1 MEGYA
6 VTAELGAFLLTLA
19 LAMTLAQGALG
30 LMAGWRRDARLGAA
44 AAATAQS
51 AAVILL
57 AAFAI
62 LISLFL
68 RSDFSVA
75 VVAANSH
82 VAKPILYKIAG
93 TWGNHEGSMLLW
105 CLVSATFAA
114 LLASFRGGMSQ
125 TLWSRAVGVQ
135 GVVTAIAI
143 AYTLF
148 LSSPF
153 ARLDPAPLTGKD
165 LNPLLQDPALAI
177 HPPMLYAGYVGL
189 SVPFS
194 LAIAALMEGKVD
206 SAWARVLRPWT
217 LLAWTMLTCGI
228 TLGSY
233 WAYYELGWGG
243 WWFWDPVENASF
255 MPWLAAAALMHSA
268 IVTERRGS
276 LAAWTILLAIVG
288 FGLALLGTFLVRS
301 GVLTSVHAFAVDP
314 KRGYA
319 ILAMLTFFVG
329 GGLMLYAWRA
339 PRLSEPQGFMLVSRE
354 SALVINNIGLAVAMG
369 TVLIGTLYPL
379 LLEALTGRLI
389 SVGPPFF
396 NITFGPLMALLFL
409 ALPIAP
415 FLAWRRGDLA
425 GAWTLLRWAA
435 LAAAGA
441 AVVTLAV
448 LRGPVWAA
456 FGIAVGVWVLLGVA
470 LYVWKRARAVGR
482 VAGLPL
488 ALWAMCAAHA
498 GAGLFTIGAVAET
511 SFRQETSVQM
521 RPGQAIDFAG
531 RRVTFADITPQEG
544 PNYSAQ
550 RGAFRVDDR
559 TITAERRFYAV
570 SGMPT
575 TEVGILRGLTGDFYI
590 ALGAPAEGSIGPTA
604 WTVRLYFNPL
614 VQFIFLGAALMAFG
628 GALGLVVLARKRLT
642 QKSPAVAVPAE

>member
-1 MEGYA
+1 M
-6 VTAELGAFLLTLA
+6 TAELGGFLLA
-19 LAMTLAQGALG
+19 LSLVMAFVQGGLG
-30 LMAGWRRDARLGAA
+30 LAAGWRRDEGLAA
-44 AAATAQS
+44 AAAGVAQS
-51 AAVILL
+51 NAIVLL

-62 LISLFL
+62 LVSLFL
-68 RSDFSVA
+68 RTDYSVA

-82 VAKPILYKIAG
+82 VAKPLLYKIAG

-114 LLASFRGGMSQ
+114 LLASFPGGMGR

-135 GVVTAIAI
+135 GVVTGVAI

-177 HPPMLYAGYVGL
+177 HPPMLYLGYVGL

-194 LAIAALMEGKVD
+194 LAIAALVEGKID
-206 SAWARVLRPWT
+206 SAWARALRPWT
-217 LLAWTMLTCGI
+217 LVAWVTLTIGI
-228 TLGSY
+228 TIGSY

-255 MPWLAAAALMHSA
+255 MPWLAAAALLHSA

-276 LAAWTILLAIVG
+276 LASWTILLAIMG

-319 ILAMLTFFVG
+319 ILAMLAFFVG
-329 GGLMLYAWRA
+329 GGFALYAWRA
-339 PRLSEPQGFMLVSRE
+339 PRLSEPSGFLLVSRE
-354 SALVINNIGLAVAMG
+354 SALVANNVGFAVATG

-379 LLEALTGRLI
+379 MLEAVTGRLI

-396 NITFGPLMALLFL
+396 NITFGPLMALLFI

-415 FLAWRRGDLA
+415 FLAWRRGDMKE
-425 GAWTLLRWAA
+425 AWRWLQWSAY
-435 LAAAGA
+435 AAAGM
-441 AVVTLAV
+441 AVVTLAL
-448 LRGPVWAA
+448 LRGPFWSAV
-456 FGIAVGVWVLLGVA
+456 GIAVGVWVLVGA
-470 LYVWKRARAVGR
+470 LLYAWKRAGSFARIA
-482 VAGLPL
+482 ALPL
-488 ALWAMCAAHA
+488 AFWAMTAAHA
-498 GAGLFTIGAVAET
+498 GAGVFTIGAAVEM
-511 SFRQETSVQM
+511 SFRKEEAAQM
-521 RPGQAIDFAG
+521 LPGQSVDFVG
-531 RRVTFADITPQEG
+531 RRITLADISTVEG
-544 PNYSAQ
+544 PNYTAQ
-550 RGAFRVDDR
+550 RADFRVDGR
-559 TITAERRFYAV
+559 ALTAERRFYSV

-575 TEVGILRGLTGDFYI
+575 TEVGILGDVTGDLYI
-590 ALGAPAEGSIGPTA
+590 ALGAPAEGSVGPAA
-604 WTVRLYFNPL
+604 WTVRLYWNPL
-614 VQFIFLGAALMAFG
+614 VHWIFAGAGLMALG
-628 GALGLVVLARKRLT
+628 GALGLVVLARRSRRRVVAAEEA
-642 QKSPAVAVPAE
+642 SPA

>member
-1 MEGYA
+1 M
-6 VTAELGAFLLTLA
+6 TAELGAFLLSLA
-19 LAMTLAQGALG
+19 LAMSLAQGALG
-30 LMAGWRRDARLGAA
+30 IFAGWRNDARLAA
-44 AAATAQS
+44 AAAGTAQS
-51 AAVILL
+51 AALVLL
-57 AAFAI
+57 GAFAI

-75 VVAANSH
+75 VVTANSH
-82 VAKPILYKIAG
+82 VAKPLLYKIAG

-114 LLASFRGGMSQ
+114 LLATFRGAMTQS
-125 TLWSRAVGVQ
+125 LWSRAIGVQ

-153 ARLDPAPLTGKD
+153 ARLDPAPLVGRD

-177 HPPMLYAGYVGL
+177 HPPMLYFGYVGM

-194 LAIAALMEGKVD
+194 LAIAALMEGKID
-206 SAWARVLRPWT
+206 AAWARALRPWT
-217 LLAWTMLTCGI
+217 LLAWTMLTGGI

-255 MPWLAAAALMHSA
+255 MPWLAAAALLHSA

-339 PRLSEPQGFMLVSRE
+339 PRLSEPSGFVLVSRE
-354 SALVINNIGLAVAMG
+354 SALVLNNVGLAVAMG

-396 NITFGPLMALLFL
+396 NITFGPLMALLFF
-409 ALPIAP
+409 ALPVAP
-415 FLAWRRGDLA
+415 LLAWRRGDLA
-425 GAWTLLRWAA
+425 GAWRLLRWAA

-441 AVVTLAV
+441 AVVVLAIV
-448 LRGPVWAA
+448 RGPLWAA
-456 FGIAVGVWVLLGVA
+456 FGIAVGVWVLAGVA
-470 LYVWKRARAVGR
+470 LYVWKRAGSFGSIA
-482 VAGLPL
+482 ALPL
-488 ALWAMCAAHA
+488 AVWAMVAAHA

-511 SFRQETSVQM
+511 SFRKEQSVQM
-521 RPGQAIDFAG
+521 LPGQTVTFAG
-531 RRVTFADITPQEG
+531 RNVTLLDITPREG

-559 TITAERRFYAV
+559 AVSAERRFYAV

-575 TEVGILRGLTGDFYI
+575 TEVGILSGFAGDFYI
-590 ALGAPAEGSIGPTA
+590 ALGSPGEGTVGPQA

-614 VQFIFLGAALMAFG
+614 VQLIFIGAGLMGLG
-628 GALGLVVLARKRLT
+628 GALGLVVLARRRLAA
-642 QKSPAVAVPAE
+642 PAAAASAVPAA